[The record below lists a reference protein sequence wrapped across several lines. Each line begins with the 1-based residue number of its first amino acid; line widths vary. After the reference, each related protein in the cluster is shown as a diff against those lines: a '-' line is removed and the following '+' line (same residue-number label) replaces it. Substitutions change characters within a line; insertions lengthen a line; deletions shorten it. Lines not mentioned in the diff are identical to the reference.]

1 MKKLVRF
8 ALVITLLVAYFPPA
22 RSSAAPTLSNVSGEA
37 WLNGSAGYA
46 RAVELQKQLNVPLV
60 VYFYTDW
67 CPYCRTLDNKY
78 LPSAPVQEYLR
89 GVVKV
94 RINPEHGQAERALSK
109 RYGINGY
116 PSFFLMRHSE
126 TRPVNVHPFR
136 RVGNLTPTEFADACR
151 AVAPVT
157 RKVPAGRS
165 SGASGKFRER
175 SDVVTRVATT
185 KGGGQIVTVV
195 PTAPASRKAGGR
207 KQ

>member
-8 ALVITLLVAYFPPA
+8 ALFITLLVAYFPPA
-22 RSSAAPTLSNVSGEA
+22 RSSAAATLPNVSGEA
-37 WLNGSAGYA
+37 WLHGAAGYA
-46 RAVELQKQLNVPLV
+46 RAIELQKELNVPLV

-67 CPYCRTLDNKY
+67 CGYCRTLDNKY
-78 LPSAPVQEYLR
+78 LPSVPVQDYLR

-94 RINPEHGQAERALSK
+94 RINPEHGQAERALST

-116 PSFFLMRHSE
+116 PAFFVMRHPS
-126 TRPVNVHPFR
+126 TRPVNLNPFR
-136 RVGNLTPTEFADACR
+136 RVGALTPTEFADACR

-157 RKVPAGRS
+157 RKVSAGRT

-175 SDVVTRVATT
+175 SEVITKVSTT

-195 PTAPASRKAGGR
+195 PTAPAPRKAGGR